1 MVKKEYKLKS
11 YRLSDSSLK
20 LIYNVSKEKEISES
34 ETLRMFLDKGI
45 YEYNLEKAIEKY
57 YSENLDLSAG
67 AKLAG
72 ISKRDFQEELI
83 RKGKGINLSKEDY
96 DYSKKSFEKLFGKNE
111 KKKTTQKPK

>member
-1 MVKKEYKLKS
+1 LFNNLFKFLKKY
-11 YRLSDSSLK
+11 
-20 LIYNVSKEKEISES
+20 
-34 ETLRMFLDKGI
+34 T
-45 YEYNLEKAIEKY
+45 LEKAIEKY

-72 ISKRDFQEELI
+72 ISKRDFQEELT
-83 RKGKGINLSKEDY
+83 RKGINLSKEDY